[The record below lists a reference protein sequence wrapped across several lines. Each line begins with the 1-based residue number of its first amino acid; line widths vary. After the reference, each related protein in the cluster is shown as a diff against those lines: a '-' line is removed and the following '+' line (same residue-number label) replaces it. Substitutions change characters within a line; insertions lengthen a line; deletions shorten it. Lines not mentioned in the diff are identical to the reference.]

1 MIDFWEIL
9 HSLKVNIAIFYFR
22 HSKNPSNIMENIF
35 NFISVYFWK
44 KSLVNKYKRQMCY
57 KKNKSIFDVIFGQ
70 TFSF

>member
-1 MIDFWEIL
+1 M
-9 HSLKVNIAIFYFR
+9 K
-22 HSKNPSNIMENIF
+22 NIF